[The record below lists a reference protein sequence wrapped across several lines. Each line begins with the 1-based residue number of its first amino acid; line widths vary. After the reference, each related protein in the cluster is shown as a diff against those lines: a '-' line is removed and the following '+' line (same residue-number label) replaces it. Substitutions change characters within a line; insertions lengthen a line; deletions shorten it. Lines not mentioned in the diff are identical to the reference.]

1 MTAGTER
8 RPAVAPR
15 GHTNREH
22 GVTRLSPL
30 TRYRPLSPVTGDA
43 CRAFVR
49 VRPREALSATGIV
62 ATAGDA
68 AGATFTSE
76 GRCPR

>member
-1 MTAGTER
+1 MKYS
-8 RPAVAPR
+8 
-15 GHTNREH
+15 
-22 GVTRLSPL
+22 VTGWGLSVTGLSPH
-30 TRYRPLSPVTGDA
+30 TRCGASVPVTGDA

-49 VRPREALSATGIV
+49 VRPRAASSASRFV

-68 AGATFTSE
+68 AGETFTSE